1 MSVENVKKYLDKWKM
16 GGRVKEP
23 ATSSATVEEAA
34 NTIGVEPARIAKT
47 LSLRGKLEGSVMLI
61 VCAGD
66 AKIDNGSFKR
76 KFGLKPRMLSAE
88 EVFKYT
94 GHQIGGVCPFDIDA
108 SIDIYLD
115 ISLKRFSTVFPAC
128 GSGSSYIEMTIEEL
142 NQTSR
147 AAEWVDVCKEWKSL

>member
-1 MSVENVKKYLDKWKM
+1 
-16 GGRVKEP
+16 
-23 ATSSATVEEAA
+23 
-34 NTIGVEPARIAKT
+34 
-47 LSLRGKLEGSVMLI
+47 
-61 VCAGD
+61 
-66 AKIDNGSFKR
+66 
-76 KFGLKPRMLSAE
+76 
-88 EVFKYT
+88 
-94 GHQIGGVCPFDIDA
+94 GVCPFDIDA